1 MRHHQADKGDGAD
14 DGGGA
19 AAQDGDDDQADQ
31 LGAGD
36 AAAEGGGGIVAELRL
51 FSARLSSRAAIPAT
65 TTGSRTI
72 FSVCRV
78 RISSEPAC
86 QKRS

>member
-36 AAAEGGGGIVAELRL
+36 AAAEGGGGIVARAQAVQRPAQQQSGDPRHDYRQQDNFQRL
-51 FSARLSSRAAIPAT
+51 QGADIQR
-65 TTGSRTI
+65 TGLP
-72 FSVCRV
+72 
-78 RISSEPAC
+78 EA
-86 QKRS
+86 

>member
-36 AAAEGGGGIVAELRL
+36 AAGCRGRW
-51 FSARLSSRAAIPAT
+51 RYRCP
-65 TTGSRTI
+65 GSG
-72 FSVCRV
+72 C
-78 RISSEPAC
+78 
-86 QKRS
+86 